1 MVRWGRYLLALVVVS
16 VVAVVLRMD
25 PNQLTHRVPQ
35 PRQAVLLFA
44 GDVMQHTPQI
54 EAARRGV
61 AYHYES
67 VFESVHPYFSSADIA
82 VVNLETTLSEEPP
95 YTGYPLFRAPA
106 ALAHALAR
114 CGVDVA
120 CLANNHA
127 LDWGAEGVRRTAR
140 ILDRE
145 GMRRVGVY
153 RDSTDFARH
162 NILRLESRGLRFAL
176 MNYTYSTNGMPV
188 PQGMV
193 INRIDTL
200 RMARDLAAVA
210 DVDCRIVCIHWGN
223 EYERRPNVEQRR
235 LAAFLRRN
243 GADVIIGHHPHVI
256 QPYVADS
263 SHLCFYSLGNFVSNQ
278 RKRYC
283 DGGLMVRVTVT
294 SLPDGRLDLRAEA
307 IPVWVDKRAGYRV
320 VPLVDH
326 DSVVRNDACELF
338 RRDTRILLSEGL

>member
-35 PRQAVLLFA
+35 PRQAILLFA

-127 LDWGAEGVRRTAR
+127 LDWVSRAFVARLVFSTVRVFVVWAF
-140 ILDRE
+140 I
-145 GMRRVGVY
+145 
-153 RDSTDFARH
+153 
-162 NILRLESRGLRFAL
+162 
-176 MNYTYSTNGMPV
+176 
-188 PQGMV
+188 V
-193 INRIDTL
+193 IAPTL
-200 RMARDLAAVA
+200 PDIISFVWRVA
-210 DVDCRIVCIHWGN
+210 DC
-223 EYERRPNVEQRR
+223 
-235 LAAFLRRN
+235 ALR
-243 GADVIIGHHPHVI
+243 
-256 QPYVADS
+256 
-263 SHLCFYSLGNFVSNQ
+263 
-278 RKRYC
+278 
-283 DGGLMVRVTVT
+283 
-294 SLPDGRLDLRAEA
+294 
-307 IPVWVDKRAGYRV
+307 
-320 VPLVDH
+320 
-326 DSVVRNDACELF
+326 
-338 RRDTRILLSEGL
+338 